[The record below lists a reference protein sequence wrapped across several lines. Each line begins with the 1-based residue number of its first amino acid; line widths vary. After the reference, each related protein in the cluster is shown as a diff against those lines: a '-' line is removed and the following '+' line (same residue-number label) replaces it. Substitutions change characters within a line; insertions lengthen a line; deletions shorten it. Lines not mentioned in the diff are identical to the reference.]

1 MVIAVP
7 CSFKQY
13 CLRQRRERKCHL
25 AVFYPDHAPPLDPET
40 VLCPHHTAHPNQTE
54 PAQNPKQRP
63 SSGHERATTQ
73 EHATHH
79 SDDDTINAG
88 GLNPDVRDNARDDV
102 HNIHPHSSS
111 AIDIAQIPP
120 TLLSA
125 LQRLF
130 APNASSLDHIR
141 YPPSKHLSPHPSLPR
156 VFPTRGQSR
165 SKHLLQESS
174 ILQIMQMRGMLPNGS
189 PSPTAFLAS
198 DHIVVEFGAGTAGLA
213 RHYQLC
219 VLDNATQAGGEGPGS
234 PRMHFYLVDRQK
246 FRSRRQTDY
255 MLRRDGAAS
264 ARRFVGD
271 VAACEDVAQ
280 LVRAAAKVV
289 QEDDDDRRARNETD
303 TAEEQ
308 SGQGPRLTQT
318 YTLTLLAKHFCGS
331 ATDAALAWLAA
342 SIPTTPP
349 TVTCINVCVAT
360 CCHALCT
367 WETYANQGYFY
378 RAIAAESDNEAARLF
393 QWVCR
398 LSSWATLP
406 LDPEERDQDGSPV
419 IDITTRAGRRLC
431 GQMCKRLID
440 RGRMMEMENVL
451 AARGGKTEVEVVEY
465 TRESPE
471 RGLLVGWVHQV

>member
-25 AVFYPDHAPPLDPET
+25 AVFYPDHAPPLDPES
-40 VLCPHHTAHPNQTE
+40 VLCPHHTAHPGQTE

-63 SSGHERATTQ
+63 SSRRERATMMQ
-73 EHATHH
+73 EHAIFHC
-79 SDDDTINAG
+79 DDDTG
-88 GLNPDVRDNARDDV
+88 GCFGPDARDNARNDV
-102 HNIHPHSSS
+102 HINSHSPST
-111 AIDIAQIPP
+111 IDMAQIPP

-125 LQRLF
+125 LQGLF
-130 APNASSLDHIR
+130 APNASSLDHIP
-141 YPPSKHLSPHPSLPR
+141 YPLPNHLSPHPSLPR

-189 PSPTAFLAS
+189 PSPTVSLAS

-219 VLDNATQAGGEGPGS
+219 VLDNAIQDGEHSEP

-271 VAACEDVAQ
+271 VGACEDVAQ
-280 LVRAAAKVV
+280 LVYAAAKVV
-289 QEDDDDRRARNETD
+289 QEGDHTD
-303 TAEEQ
+303 IAEE
-308 SGQGPRLTQT
+308 SGHEPRLMQT

-349 TVTCINVCVAT
+349 TVTSINVCMAT

-367 WETYANQGYFY
+367 WEAYANQAYFY
-378 RAIAAESDNEAARLF
+378 HAIAAESDDEAARMF

-406 LDPEERDQDGSPV
+406 LDPEEQEQDGSAV
-419 IDITTRAGRRLC
+419 FDITTRAGRRLC
-431 GQMCKRLID
+431 GQMCKRIID
-440 RGRMMEMENVL
+440 MGRMMAMENVL
-451 AARGGKTEVEVVEY
+451 AARGGETEVEVVEY

-471 RGLLVGWVHQV
+471 RGLLVGWVKCK